1 MKGGGND
8 GPGAGGGAIAKS
20 ASNVENTI
28 TITTNSQDGEDLPSS
43 NSTRISSDV
52 NNATDTDSPS
62 AHEMA
67 SMSGFAVSPT
77 TTGNL
82 DTART
87 AEREHGTAPS
97 TMNTSSGTGAQNQ
110 SMPGAHAVPGINSIN
125 SATPEDFTTTS
136 ADTDIISASA
146 REHAEQMRRLSSRT
160 RLQVLQSILS
170 SNASGGTDV
179 VVAEATLVLDA
190 EAVRASQASPNI
202 PIPSRGDELD
212 GSSDD
217 DGGADEEIGN
227 NNDFTSDN
235 GNNNNNGTRIRN
247 LATGEDE
254 THATGAAESVPTMV
268 TAIPEEEFMHGK
280 HIMSRRA
287 IVLAVAGFLV
297 LLGIAVGMAVP
308 LSRRNR
314 GSTEASEEEADLS
327 EVLTYAPEAICY
339 SHIPLMTDLSR
350 VCTDPSTL
358 PKGGPFCQLVT
369 DGILAQLQHVRRE
382 QLLQPDGGT
391 SSVNEGSEIIIPKK
405 VDMVITNAGAQ
416 RGDILPASNVTLGTI
431 RQNLP
436 FLSNRVVL
444 LEVSP
449 FVIHQSLEGGLNY
462 TLQTIPIKV
471 SFSAGY
477 PYAANLRFD
486 IDLTQPY
493 GQRVTNME
501 TWSED
506 DDEEGLVS
514 NAERDGGG
522 DDLDSG
528 RWIFLDP
535 TDTTTKYIVAS
546 NSYLAGGGD
555 QYFPNVPDEA
565 KMVIPE
571 LGFTDV
577 FADYCRSVSTLLGP
591 DLEEM
596 STQNFVPLDVY

>member
-1 MKGGGND
+1 
-8 GPGAGGGAIAKS
+8 
-20 ASNVENTI
+20 
-28 TITTNSQDGEDLPSS
+28 
-43 NSTRISSDV
+43 
-52 NNATDTDSPS
+52 
-62 AHEMA
+62 
-67 SMSGFAVSPT
+67 
-77 TTGNL
+77 
-82 DTART
+82 
-87 AEREHGTAPS
+87 
-97 TMNTSSGTGAQNQ
+97 
-110 SMPGAHAVPGINSIN
+110 
-125 SATPEDFTTTS
+125 
-136 ADTDIISASA
+136 
-146 REHAEQMRRLSSRT
+146 
-160 RLQVLQSILS
+160 
-170 SNASGGTDV
+170 

-190 EAVRASQASPNI
+190 EAVRASQTSPDI
-202 PIPSRGDELD
+202 PIPTCSRGDGLD

-217 DGGADEEIGN
+217 DGDADEEIGN
-227 NNDFTSDN
+227 NDEFTSDN
-235 GNNNNNGTRIRN
+235 GINNNSGARIRN

-268 TAIPEEEFMHGK
+268 TAVPEEEFMHGK
-280 HIMSRRA
+280 HVMSRRA
-287 IVLAVAGFLV
+287 IVLAAVAGFLV
-297 LLGIAVGMAVP
+297 LLGIAVGIAVP
-308 LSRRNR
+308 LGRRNS
-314 GSTEASEEEADLS
+314 GSPEAPEEEVDLS

-369 DGILAQLQHVRRE
+369 DGLLAQLQHIYRE

-391 SSVNEGSEIIIPKK
+391 SSVNEGSEIVIPK

-506 DDEEGLVS
+506 DEEEGFVG

-528 RWIFLDP
+528 RWILLDP
-535 TDTTTKYIVAS
+535 TDTTTKYIVAT

-555 QYFPNVPDEA
+555 QYFPNVHDEA
-565 KMVIPE
+565 KTVIPE

-577 FADYCRSVSTLLGP
+577 FADYCRSVDTLLGP

-596 STQNFVPLDVY
+596 STQHFVPLDLY

>member
-1 MKGGGND
+1 MLSAGGGGSGTVRLFVMKGGGND
-8 GPGAGGGAIAKS
+8 GPGDGAIAKS
-20 ASNVENTI
+20 ASNFKMLTQHAQ
-28 TITTNSQDGEDLPSS
+28 TRLRLRRNSQDGEDLPSS
-43 NSTRISSDV
+43 NSTRINSDV
-52 NNATDTDSPS
+52 NNVTDTDSPS

-77 TTGNL
+77 
-82 DTART
+82 
-87 AEREHGTAPS
+87 AERENGTAPS
-97 TMNTSSGTGAQNQ
+97 TMKALRI

-125 SATPEDFTTTS
+125 SATPRTDLDRPEDFTTTS
-136 ADTDIISASA
+136 ADTDVISASA

-160 RLQVLQSILS
+160 RLQVLQSLLS
-170 SNASGGTDV
+170 SSASGGTGDV
-179 VVAEATLVLDA
+179 VVAQATLVMDA
-190 EAVRASQASPNI
+190 EAVRASQASPDI
-202 PIPSRGDELD
+202 PFPSRGDVLD

-217 DGGADEEIGN
+217 DGGADEEIGT
-227 NNDFTSDN
+227 NNDFSSDN
-235 GNNNNNGTRIRN
+235 GNNNNNGARIRN

-254 THATGAAESVPTMV
+254 THATGAAESVPTMA

-280 HIMSRRA
+280 HILSRRA

-297 LLGIAVGMAVP
+297 LLGIAVGIAVP
-308 LSRRNR
+308 LSRRNS
-314 GSTEASEEEADLS
+314 GSTEAPEEEVDLS

-369 DGILAQLQHVRRE
+369 DGILAQLQHIHRE
-382 QLLQPDGGT
+382 QLLQLDGGT
-391 SSVNEGSEIIIPKK
+391 SSVNEGSEIIPK

-501 TWSED
+501 TWS
-506 DDEEGLVS
+506 DDEEGLVGD
-514 NAERDGGG
+514 AERGGWTG
-522 DDLDSG
+522 
-528 RWIFLDP
+528 
-535 TDTTTKYIVAS
+535 Y
-546 NSYLAGGGD
+546 
-555 QYFPNVPDEA
+555 
-565 KMVIPE
+565 
-571 LGFTDV
+571 
-577 FADYCRSVSTLLGP
+577 
-591 DLEEM
+591 
-596 STQNFVPLDVY
+596 

>member
-8 GPGAGGGAIAKS
+8 GPGAGGGAIAKR
-20 ASNVENTI
+20 ASNVDTPTRTN

-43 NSTRISSDV
+43 NSTRVNSDA
-52 NNATDTDSPS
+52 NNVSDTDSPS
-62 AHEMA
+62 AREMA
-67 SMSGFAVSPT
+67 SMSGFAVAPT

-87 AEREHGTAPS
+87 AERENSTAPS
-97 TMNTSSGTGAQNQ
+97 AMNTSSSTGARNQ

-125 SATPEDFTTTS
+125 SATPRTDLDRPEDFTTTS

-146 REHAEQMRRLSSRT
+146 REHTEQMRRLSSRT
-160 RLQVLQSILS
+160 RLQVLQSLLS
-170 SNASGGTDV
+170 SSASGGTDI

-202 PIPSRGDELD
+202 PIPSRGDVLD

-217 DGGADEEIGN
+217 DGGADEEIG
-227 NNDFTSDN
+227 F
-235 GNNNNNGTRIRN
+235 RN
-247 LATGEDE
+247 LAPGEDE
-254 THATGAAESVPTMV
+254 THATGAAESIPTMA

-280 HIMSRRA
+280 HILSRRT

-297 LLGIAVGMAVP
+297 LLGIAVGIAVP
-308 LSRRNR
+308 LSRRNS
-314 GSTEASEEEADLS
+314 GSSEAPEEEVDLS

-369 DGILAQLQHVRRE
+369 DGLLAQLQHIHRE
-382 QLLQPDGGT
+382 QLLQPGGGT
-391 SSVNEGSEIIIPKK
+391 SGVNEGSEIIIPK

-416 RGDILPASNVTLGTI
+416 RGDILPSSNVTLGTI

-436 FLSNRVVL
+436 FLSNKVVL

-493 GQRVTNME
+493 GQRVTNVE
-501 TWSED
+501 I
-506 DDEEGLVS
+506 G

-522 DDLDSG
+522 DDFDSG
-528 RWIFLDP
+528 RWILLDP
-535 TDTTTKYIVAS
+535 TDTTTKYIVAT
-546 NSYLAGGGD
+546 NSYLASGGD
-555 QYFPNVPDEA
+555 QYFPSVPDEA
-565 KMVIPE
+565 KTVIPE

-577 FADYCRSVSTLLGP
+577 FADYCRSVDTLIGP